1 MALGK
6 KNAGVLPK
14 RTIPEKPSRSKEKNI
29 VEGVSKDVLF
39 HLQSKGKYELERKE
53 ETKKI

>member
-1 MALGK
+1 MPSGDA
-6 KNAGVLPK
+6 N
-14 RTIPEKPSRSKEKNI
+14 TPEKPSRSKEKNI
-29 VEGVSKDVLF
+29 VEGVSKDALF